1 MTLQSIVLWFVL
13 LALVCWCLGAYNRLV
28 RLRAAVRQAFTPVD
42 EAMVQA
48 STWLLDHAPA
58 PPEPPTSALGALESD
73 RPAAADPVAQPAL
86 RGDIWD
92 SSNAATQQLSA
103 AAAQVRRDPLNA
115 RAVAALS
122 AALTVFQQVLQRVL
136 DSDAVSMNPA
146 EIISGE
152 SAILVDSVAKT
163 QRDMVVDLAAQGFN
177 NAVLAYNAA
186 IATFPARVLAMFL
199 GFSAAACIQ
208 RTEQST

>member
-1 MTLQSIVLWFVL
+1 MSFQSILLWLAL

-28 RLRAAVRQAFTPVD
+28 RLRAAVRQAFAPVD
-42 EAMVQA
+42 EAMAQA

-58 PPEPPTSALGALESD
+58 PAEPPASALGERQSD
-73 RPAAADPVAQPAL
+73 RPAVAEPVAQPAL

-92 SSNAATQQLSA
+92 SSSAATQQLSA

-115 RAVAALS
+115 KAVAALS

-136 DSDAVSMNPA
+136 DSDAVSMDPS

-163 QRDMVVDLAAQGFN
+163 QRDLVVDLAAQRFN
-177 NAVLAYNAA
+177 DAVLAYNAA
-186 IATFPARVLAMFL
+186 IGTFPVRVLALFL
-199 GFSAAACIQ
+199 GFSAAARIQ
-208 RTEQST
+208 RAEQSA